1 MLYAGKRSELR
12 MTARL
17 LAFIG
22 AFCAMAAAAIVGA
35 PPAGATFPG
44 QNGLIAFSQGDM
56 FPGGGALFPGGG
68 PSRHSQIYTI
78 SPSGGAPTQLTHLPS
93 KRAAA
98 APAWSPDGKRLV
110 YESNQSG
117 EFRIWVMNANGSGQS
132 QVTHEKQ
139 RFEDFL
145 PSFSP
150 SGKRIVYSRCG
161 EFAGSIAS
169 CDLDTISLDGSGR
182 RTLLSAGHWTNM
194 RAEYSPDGRQIVFQS
209 DRGGYIS
216 AVWTMRADGSH
227 VRRLTPPIMEAFWP
241 NFAPN
246 GRRVVF
252 SDNFDRP
259 ATNTWTVR
267 ASGGGL
273 RQLTHV
279 HGSGPGGGF
288 SSYSPSGTRIVS
300 ICPKK
305 CVSTMNADGSHQKR
319 VATGIPFTF
328 LPDWGA
334 AP

>member
-93 KRAAA
+93 KRAGA

-161 EFAGSIAS
+161 EFAGSFAS

-279 HGSGPGGGF
+279 HGGGPGGGF

-305 CVSTMNADGSHQKR
+305 CVSTMNADGSHPKR

>member
-1 MLYAGKRSELR
+1 MLFTAKRPEV
-12 MTARL
+12 ARRVRR
-17 LAFIG
+17 LALI
-22 AFCAMAAAAIVGA
+22 AVPLSMAAVAAVA
-35 PPAGATFPG
+35 APAGATFPG
-44 QNGLIAFSQGDM
+44 HDGLIAFSQGDM
-56 FPGGGALFPGGG
+56 FPGGGALVPGGG
-68 PSRHSQIYTI
+68 PSMHSQIYTI
-78 SPSGGAPTQLTHLPS
+78 PPSGGAATQLTHVPS
-93 KRAAA
+93 NRAAA
-98 APAWSPDGKRLV
+98 APAWSPDGKRIV

-117 EFRIWVMNANGSGQS
+117 EFRIWVMSANGSGQS

-161 EFAGSIAS
+161 EFAGFFAF
-169 CDLDTISLDGSGR
+169 CDLDTIALDGSNR
-182 RTLLSAGHWTNM
+182 KTLLSAGHWTNM

-216 AVWTMRADGSH
+216 AVWTMRADGSQL
-227 VRRLTPPIMEAFWP
+227 RRLTPPIMEAFWP

-246 GRRVVF
+246 GRRLVF
-252 SDNFDRP
+252 SDNFDRA
-259 ATNTWTVR
+259 ATNTWTMR
-267 ASGGGL
+267 SSGGGL

-279 HGSGPGGGF
+279 RRGPGGGF

-300 ICPKK
+300 ICPNK
-305 CVSTMNADGSHQKR
+305 CLSTMSADGSHLKR
-319 VATGIPFTF
+319 VATGISFTF

>member
-1 MLYAGKRSELR
+1 MLFAAKRPEV
-12 MTARL
+12 ARRVRRL
-17 LAFIG
+17 VVIAVPLSMAI
-22 AFCAMAAAAIVGA
+22 AAAVAA
-35 PPAGATFPG
+35 PAAATFPG
-44 QNGLIAFSQGDM
+44 HDGLIAFSQGDT
-56 FPGGGALFPGGG
+56 FPGGGALAPGGG
-68 PSRHSQIYTI
+68 PSMHSQIFTV
-78 SPSGGAPTQLTHLPS
+78 SPSGGAATQLTHVPS
-93 KRAAA
+93 NRAAA
-98 APAWSPDGKRLV
+98 APAWSPNGKRIV

-117 EFRIWVMNANGSGQS
+117 EFRIWVMGANGGGQT
-132 QVTHEKQ
+132 QVTHEKPN
-139 RFEDFL
+139 FEDFL
-145 PSFSP
+145 PSLSP
-150 SGKRIVYSRCG
+150 NGKRIVYSRCG
-161 EFAGSIAS
+161 EFAGFVAF
-169 CDLDTISLDGSGR
+169 CDLDTISIDGSGR

-216 AVWTMRADGSH
+216 AVWMMRADGSH

-252 SDNFDRP
+252 SDNFNRA
-259 ATNTWTVR
+259 ATNTWTMS

-279 HGSGPGGGF
+279 RRGPGGGF

-300 ICPKK
+300 ICPRK
-305 CVSTMNADGSHQKR
+305 CVTTMHADGSHLKR
-319 VATGIPFTF
+319 VVTGISFTF